1 MRKGYIRGTIK
12 DSHLVRKHID
22 SSSAKRQKGLE
33 KEGRRRSRSGKR
45 RWRRRRRRSTRRMWG
60 RRRSVKRGTKS

>member
-1 MRKGYIRGTIK
+1 MDRTPKDLGKRDRGAFEQRYIMAEG
-12 DSHLVRKHID
+12 
-22 SSSAKRQKGLE
+22 QE
-33 KEGRRRSRSGKR
+33 KEGRRRSRSGKK